1 LCPSEHHYLL
11 SHWDDLDE
19 SRRRGL
25 YEQISQVDFEGLR
38 REFGSLPGSEGGTGT
53 EEGLAQSV
61 CGTSQSADLAE
72 PPEAVRLSERTPQ
85 LLAEANLE
93 GSRAISA
100 GEVAMVLV
108 AGGQGTR
115 LGFDQP
121 KGMYSIGP
129 VSGRTLFQ
137 MHVDSLRGAM
147 KKFGVSI
154 PLLIM
159 TGPSTDGPTR
169 EYFAKRG
176 NLGLSDQE
184 LMIFQQGTMPAV
196 ATEGL
201 SELWQKL
208 VGLSVPSNVASSICF
223 MRRSTIH

>member
-1 LCPSEHHYLL
+1 MSQRDLRLQTLGSLCPPEHRYLL

-19 SRRRGL
+19 SQRQGL
-25 YEQISQVDFEGLR
+25 YEQISQIDFEGLR
-38 REFGSLPGSEGGTGT
+38 REFGSSPGPQGGSELGSG
-53 EEGLAQSV
+53 QSV
-61 CGTSQSADLAE
+61 CGSSQLAYLAE
-72 PPEAVRLSERTPQ
+72 PPDAVRLSDRTPQ
-85 LLAEANLE
+85 LLAEANSE
-93 GSRAISA
+93 GSQAISA

-176 NLGLSDQE
+176 NLGLSHQE

-196 ATEGL
+196 
-201 SELWQKL
+201 
-208 VGLSVPSNVASSICF
+208 
-223 MRRSTIH
+223 

>member
-1 LCPSEHHYLL
+1 MCIRDSHYLF
-11 SHWDDLDE
+11 SHWDELDE
-19 SRRRGL
+19 SQRRGL
-25 YEQISQVDFEGLR
+25 YEQISQVDFEGLW
-38 REFGSLPGSEGGTGT
+38 REFGSLPGSEGGTGK
-53 EEGLAQSV
+53 EEGMAQSV

-129 VSGRTLFQ
+129 VSGRT
-137 MHVDSLRGAM
+137 H
-147 KKFGVSI
+147 
-154 PLLIM
+154 
-159 TGPSTDGPTR
+159 
-169 EYFAKRG
+169 
-176 NLGLSDQE
+176 GLMDCR
-184 LMIFQQGTMPAV
+184 PAHKTN
-196 ATEGL
+196 A
-201 SELWQKL
+201 
-208 VGLSVPSNVASSICF
+208 
-223 MRRSTIH
+223 